1 MAVRGSAFCL
11 TQAQSTPRTVAR
23 PELGESDERALLNM
37 LFIKASFSAITVL
50 SYSLKIN
57 MTLNQP
63 SMAYRILAGMACILA
78 GVEIAF
84 ALLPR
89 LKPASE

>member
-1 MAVRGSAFCL
+1 
-11 TQAQSTPRTVAR
+11 
-23 PELGESDERALLNM
+23 
-37 LFIKASFSAITVL
+37 
-50 SYSLKIN
+50 LKIN

>member
-1 MAVRGSAFCL
+1 
-11 TQAQSTPRTVAR
+11 
-23 PELGESDERALLNM
+23 M
-37 LFIKASFSAITVL
+37 LFTTASFLAITAL
-50 SYSLKIN
+50 SYTLKIN

-63 SMAYRILAGMACILA
+63 SMTYRILAGMACILA